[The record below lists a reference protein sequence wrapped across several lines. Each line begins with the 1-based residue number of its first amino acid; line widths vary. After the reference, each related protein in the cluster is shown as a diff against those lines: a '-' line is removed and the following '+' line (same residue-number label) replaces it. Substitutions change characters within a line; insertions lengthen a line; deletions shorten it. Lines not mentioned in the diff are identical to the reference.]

1 MLTQDVSHELTE
13 VIQQIQSEGKDPTV
27 ALVRARLNTSV
38 PIPALIKVIKDWKHS
53 KHVPKV
59 EVSAK
64 EVNSDEKIAKLEKQI
79 TDLTMRLDKLEKKLS
94 QG

>member
-13 VIQQIQSEGKDPTV
+13 VLQQIQSEGKDPTV
-27 ALVRARLNTSV
+27 ALVRARLNTPV

-59 EVSAK
+59 EVAAK

-79 TDLTMRLDKLEKKLS
+79 TDLTMRLDKLEKKFS